1 MQKPKLVV
9 SLIAGAAL
17 LAACGGGGGGGGVSF
32 PPIAVNPPA
41 PAPAPPAETPV
52 DPEVLAAQPKLS
64 NKPMDDIVR
73 ENLLPTIDR
82 LFEQV
87 RAQGIKTVIQGQEVF
102 APTSGDK
109 FLPGKVAIGFSYLLL
124 NTPPSDPKYQTYLDG
139 YREIADITIDSTNDS
154 WGIYYYMSALWKLKK
169 AGLLDGASPAIN
181 AGTLDKLKTRL
192 DWRAFV
198 NPADYSLINLPTNYY
213 GVAFSIARLRF
224 LMGWEGPEASE
235 ALLQKMIN
243 HYKTFSAFGFSD
255 ETDGSGRFD
264 RYSILLIGEIMQR
277 LIETGMTV
285 SAEDEASLKGWL
297 RQSVDVIKARLNPAG
312 NGVDFGRSLAGY
324 ADTAFAEVLSAA
336 EHENVLTAEEK
347 DIAYAFATR
356 ITAKYVEFWYD
367 AEAGSLNMWNKGRR
381 VDSYRGIARIL
392 GENLSLSHQLIYT
405 NNLWKSAG
413 YAQKPP
419 VSTQTFLAY
428 LDKLPRS
435 TLTKF
440 AGFDGQP
447 ATYDRGLVTYR
458 DGLRV
463 ISLPVV
469 NGAATYHRTNPYFAV
484 PFSYNMLSGVA
495 DTRWPQLQP
504 QFTFVNAGTPQVL
517 IPASYQKN
525 LKVLDAGKVLV
536 VNYEQDA
543 MDRVVGT
550 SSGGNPFK
558 DARIT
563 SSTAYTFEP
572 GRITRVDTYTPV
584 GTLDIGKVELEFG
597 SYSDG
602 VTALGNNR
610 FSYANGDVQGFEVEG
625 LQDCAPVDVSAN
637 ADYNTPTGALKTS
650 IRCSAPAFSFSTP
663 LTIKWVLKYRS
674 TSVASISPR

>member
-1 MQKPKLVV
+1 MKRSRLVLT
-9 SLIAGAAL
+9 LIAGTAL
-17 LAACGGGGGGGGVSF
+17 LSACGGGGNGGAFF
-32 PPIAVNPPA
+32 PPPVAVNPP
-41 PAPAPPAETPV
+41 PQPPAETPV

-64 NKPMDDIVR
+64 NTPMDDIVR
-73 ENLLPTIDR
+73 DNLLPTIEK
-82 LFEQV
+82 FFVQV
-87 RAQGIKTVIQGQEVF
+87 RAQGVKTVIQGKEVF
-102 APTSGDK
+102 AASSGDK

-124 NTPPSDPKYQTYLDG
+124 NTPTSDPKYQTYLDG
-139 YREIADITIDSTNDS
+139 YREIAAATIDSTNDS

-169 AGLLDGASPAIN
+169 AGLLDGSSSAID
-181 AGTLDKLKTRL
+181 AATLAKLKTKL
-192 DWRAFV
+192 DWTNFV
-198 NPADYSLINLPTNYY
+198 NPGDYSLKNGLPTNYY
-213 GVAFSIARLRF
+213 GVAFSVARLRY

-264 RYSILLIGEIMQR
+264 RYSVLLIGEIMQR

-285 SAEDEASLKGWL
+285 SPEDDASLKGWL
-297 RQSVDVIKARLNPAG
+297 RQSVDLIKTRLNPAG
-312 NGVDFGRSLAGY
+312 NGVDYGRSLSAY
-324 ADTAFAEVLSAA
+324 ADTSFVEVLSAA
-336 EHENVLTAEEK
+336 EHLNVLSSEEK

-356 ITAKYVEFWYD
+356 VTAKYVEFWYD
-367 AEAGSLNMWNKGRR
+367 AELGSLNMWDKGRAT
-381 VDSYRGIARIL
+381 DGYRGKGRIL

-458 DGLRV
+458 DGLRIV
-463 ISLPVV
+463 SLPVV
-469 NGAATYHRTNPYFAV
+469 NGAKTYHHTNPYFAV
-484 PFSYNMLSGVA
+484 PHSYNMLSGAA
-495 DTRWPQLQP
+495 DKRWPQLQP
-504 QFTFVNAGTPQVL
+504 KFTVAGTLEPL
-517 IPASYQKN
+517 IPAAYQKN
-525 LKVLDAGKVLV
+525 LKIAEAGKVLTV
-536 VNYEQDA
+536 SYDQDA
-543 MDRVVGT
+543 MDKAT
-550 SSGGNPFK
+550 SDNAPIK

-563 SSTAYTFEP
+563 SSTTYIFEP
-572 GRITRVDTYTPV
+572 GKITRTDVYKP
-584 GTLDIGKVELEFG
+584 GAAFDIDKIELEFG
-597 SYSDG
+597 SFSDG
-602 VTALGNNR
+602 ATALGGNR
-610 FSYANGDVQGFEVEG
+610 FSYASGDVQGFEVEG

-637 ADYNTPTGALKTS
+637 VDYNTPTGALKTS
-650 IRCSAPAFSFSTP
+650 IRCSAPAFNFSAP

-674 TSVASISPR
+674 PSVASIAPR

>member
-1 MQKPKLVV
+1 MQKPKLVL

-17 LAACGGGGGGGGVSF
+17 LTACGGGSDSSGTFF
-32 PPIAVNPPA
+32 PPVAVNPPA
-41 PAPAPPAETPV
+41 QPPAETPV

-73 ENLLPTIDR
+73 ENLLPTIER

-87 RAQGIKTVIQGQEVF
+87 RVQKLGTIIQGQEVF
-102 APTSGDK
+102 KKGGKDK

-124 NTPPSDPKYQTYLDG
+124 NTPPSDPKYQGYLDG
-139 YREIADITIDSTNDS
+139 YREIAVETINSTNDS

-169 AGLLDGASPAIN
+169 AGLLDGASPAID
-181 AGTLDKLKTRL
+181 ADTLVKLKTKL
-192 DWRAFV
+192 DWTAFV
-198 NPADYSLINLPTNYY
+198 NPDYSLKNLPTNYY
-213 GVAFSIARLRF
+213 GVAFSIARLRY

-235 ALLQKMIN
+235 ALLQKMIT

-255 ETDGSGRFD
+255 ETDGGGRFD
-264 RYSILLIGEIMQR
+264 RYSVLLIGEIMQR

-297 RQSVDVIKARLNPAG
+297 RQSVDVIKVRLNPAG
-312 NGVDFGRSLAGY
+312 NGVDYGRSLSAY
-324 ADTAFAEVLSAA
+324 ADTAFVEVLSAA
-336 EHENVLTAEEK
+336 EHLNVLSAEEK

-356 ITAKYVEFWYD
+356 VTAKYVEFWYD
-367 AEAGSLNMWNKGRR
+367 AEAGSLNMWDKGRNT
-381 VDSYRGIARIL
+381 DDYRSKERIL

-458 DGLRV
+458 DGLRIV
-463 ISLPVV
+463 SLPVV
-469 NGAATYHRTNPYFAV
+469 NGAKTYHYTNPYFAI
-484 PFSYNMLSGVA
+484 PHSYNMLSGVA
-495 DTRWPQLQP
+495 DRQWPQLQP
-504 QFTFVNAGTPQVL
+504 RFTVAGSLDPL
-517 IPASYQKN
+517 IPATYQKN
-525 LKVLDAGKVLV
+525 LKIAEAGKVLTV
-536 VNYEQDA
+536 TYDQDA
-543 MDRVVGT
+543 MDKAT
-550 SSGGNPFK
+550 SGNDPIK
-558 DARIT
+558 DTRIA

-572 GRITRVDTYTPV
+572 GKITRVDTYTPAAA
-584 GTLDIGKVELEFG
+584 LDIGKVELEFG

-602 VTALGNNR
+602 VTALGGNR

-625 LQDCAPVDVSAN
+625 LQDCAPVDVSADR
-637 ADYNTPTGALKTS
+637 DYNTPTGALKTS
-650 IRCSAPAFSFSTP
+650 IRCSAPACSFATP

-674 TSVASISPR
+674 PSVASISPR

>member
-1 MQKPKLVV
+1 MQKPKLVL

-17 LAACGGGGGGGGVSF
+17 LTACGGGSDSSGTFF
-32 PPIAVNPPA
+32 PPVAVNPPA
-41 PAPAPPAETPV
+41 QPPAETPV

-73 ENLLPTIDR
+73 ENLLPTIDK

-87 RAQGIKTVIQGQEVF
+87 SAQGVDTEIQGIRVF
-102 APTSGDK
+102 DSGDK

-124 NTPPSDPKYQTYLDG
+124 STAPSDPKFQSYLSG
-139 YREIADITIDSTNDS
+139 YRTIADATVDRVNES

-169 AGLLDGASPAIN
+169 AGYLEGDANSAIT
-181 AGTLDKLKTRL
+181 AVTLDKLKTKL
-192 DWRAFV
+192 DWRTFV
-198 NPADYSLINLPTNYY
+198 RPADYSLINLPTNYY
-213 GVAFSIARLRF
+213 GVAFSIARLRY

-235 ALLQKMIN
+235 ALLQKMIT

-264 RYSILLIGEIMQR
+264 RYSVLLIGEIMQR

-285 SAEDEASLKGWL
+285 SPADEASLKGWL
-297 RQSVDVIKARLNPAG
+297 RQSVDLIKTRLNPAG
-312 NGVDFGRSLAGY
+312 NGVDYGRSLSAYG
-324 ADTAFAEVLSAA
+324 DTAFAEVLSAA
-336 EHENVLTAEEK
+336 EHLNVLSAEEK

-367 AEAGSLNMWNKGRR
+367 AELGSLNMWDKGRMT
-381 VDSYRGIARIL
+381 DGYRGKIRIL

-458 DGLRV
+458 DGLR
-463 ISLPVV
+463 ILSLPVV
-469 NGAATYHRTNPYFAV
+469 NGAKTYHHTNPYFAI
-484 PFSYNMLSGVA
+484 PHSYNMLSGAA
-495 DTRWPQLQP
+495 DRQWPQLQP
-504 QFTFVNAGTPQVL
+504 KFTVAGSLDPL
-517 IPASYQKN
+517 IPAAYQKN
-525 LKVLDAGKVLV
+525 LKIAEAGKVLTV
-536 VNYEQDA
+536 TYDQDA
-543 MDRVVGT
+543 MDKAT
-550 SSGGNPFK
+550 SGNDPIK
-558 DARIT
+558 DTRIT

-572 GRITRVDTYTPV
+572 GKITRVDTYTPAAA
-584 GTLDIGKVELEFG
+584 LDIGKIELEFG

-602 VTALGNNR
+602 VTALGGNK

-625 LQDCAPVDVSAN
+625 LQDCAPVDVSAIK
-637 ADYNTPTGALKTS
+637 DYNTPTGALKTS
-650 IRCSAPAFSFSTP
+650 IRCSAPAFSFATP

-674 TSVASISPR
+674 PSVASIAPR